1 MQTLDIEKCLEDIH
15 AAAWT
20 QLIHDRDFH
29 KDIDCLNSKDKLY
42 HLTLHIGKYAPFV
55 VHRESGEV
63 NFKIL
68 ADMFIITTSLANAM
82 HVGVKD
88 IWPCILAE
96 KVPITGRPTIAK
108 ESVYFDV
115 TSYLMISVSRL
126 CKVCESLD
134 HLESVNP
141 HKVAME
147 AIDRN
152 YYLLYTLWT
161 KILGK
166 DFNDLLRLVCRR
178 LLAVEMKNPFYK
190 NIKREQA
197 HVAQDIAIREYVEL
211 PMHENTV
218 LKVLS
223 SNDWE
228 MYSAFAMDTEI
239 MVMTAP
245 ALYSLERKKLIMREM
260 SGLYTLTTLGK
271 AALKEII

>member
-1 MQTLDIEKCLEDIH
+1 MQTLDIEKYLEDIH
-15 AAAWT
+15 ATAWT

-55 VHRESGEV
+55 VHRESGEI

-82 HVGVKD
+82 RVGVKD
-88 IWPCILAE
+88 IWSDILTE
-96 KVPITGRPTIAK
+96 RVPATGRPTIAK

-141 HKVAME
+141 HQVAME

-178 LLAVEMKNPFYK
+178 LLAVEMKHPFYK

-197 HVAQDIAIREYVEL
+197 RVAQDIAIREYVEL

-223 SNDWE
+223 SDDWK
-228 MYSAFAMDTEI
+228 MYNSFAMDTEI
-239 MVMTAP
+239 MVMAAP
-245 ALYSLERKKLIMREM
+245 ALYSLERKKLIMYEM
-260 SGLYTLTTLGK
+260 DGLYSLTTLGK
-271 AALKEII
+271 TALKEII